1 MSENTFDPNNVSVSN
16 GCYYA
21 LPYSH
26 EESDLVLISVPWDVT
41 ASYGGG
47 ASSGPDAIIEAS
59 EQIDLYDYH
68 FGDMYRRGIATL
80 PIDDTVLEDSRT
92 HRHDAEKVMSHLS
105 EGGAV
110 KGETARRISRINA
123 ASAALNDNIYRLSS
137 EQMSQGKLVG
147 LVGGDHSTPLGYMR
161 AVGEHHGSFGILHI
175 DAHADLRKAYEG
187 FTYSHAS
194 IMYNV
199 LNEVKGLERLTQVA
213 VRDFCD
219 TEASLIR
226 NDGRICTFF
235 DADMAAGRL
244 SGRTWQDICREIV
257 STLPQKVYV
266 SFDIDG
272 LTPDHCP
279 STGTPVPGGI
289 TFNEAVFLLS
299 ELASSGRTIV
309 GFDLCEVAPDQSDED
324 NHWDANVGA
333 RILYKL
339 CGFTLKTNP
348 R

>member
-1 MSENTFDPNNVSVSN
+1 MSDKLFDPNDVSVSN

-21 LPYSH
+21 LPYSI
-26 EESDLVLISVPWDVT
+26 EESDLVLISVPWDIT

-47 ASSGPDAIIEAS
+47 ASSGPDAMIEAS

-68 FGDMYRRGIATL
+68 FGDIYRRGIATL
-80 PIDDTVLEDSRT
+80 PIDDTLLEESRT
-92 HRHDAEKVMSHLS
+92 HRHEAEKVMAHLS
-105 EGGAV
+105 EGGSI

-137 EQMSQGKLVG
+137 EQMSHGKIVG
-147 LVGGDHSTPLGYMR
+147 LVGGDHSTPLGHIR
-161 AVGEHHGSFGILHI
+161 AVGERHGAFGILHI
-175 DAHADLRKAYEG
+175 DAHADLRQAYEG

-194 IMYNV
+194 IMYNA
-199 LNEVKGLERLTQVA
+199 LHEVKGLERLTQVA

-219 TEASLIR
+219 NEAFLIE
-226 NDGRICTFF
+226 NDDRIRTFF
-235 DADMAAGRL
+235 DADMAVRRL
-244 SGRTWQDICREIV
+244 SGDTWQEICRDIV
-257 STLPQKVYV
+257 STLPQKVYI

-272 LTPDHCP
+272 LSPDHCP

-289 TFNEAVFLLS
+289 NFNEAVFLLC
-299 ELASSGRTIV
+299 EVVASGRTVI

-339 CGFTLKTNP
+339 CGLTLKSNP
-348 R
+348 K

>member
-1 MSENTFDPNNVSVSN
+1 MSDNLFDPNDVSVSN

-47 ASSGPDAIIEAS
+47 ASSGPDAMIEAS

-68 FGDMYRRGIATL
+68 FGDIYRRGIATL
-80 PIDDTVLEDSRT
+80 PIDDARLEESRSL
-92 HRHDAEKVMSHLS
+92 RHEAEKVMAHLS
-105 EGGAV
+105 EGGTV

-123 ASAALNDNIYRLSS
+123 ASAALNEEVYGISS

-161 AVGEHHGSFGILHI
+161 AVGEHHGPFGILHI
-175 DAHADLRKAYEG
+175 DAHADLREAYEG

-194 IMYNV
+194 IMYNA
-199 LNEVKGLERLTQVA
+199 LKEVKGLERLTQVA
-213 VRDFCD
+213 VRDFC
-219 TEASLIR
+219 EAEAALIKG
-226 NDGRICTFF
+226 DGRIRTFF
-235 DADMAAGRL
+235 DAEMAAGRL
-244 SGRTWQDICREIV
+244 SGKTWQQICRDIV
-257 STLPQKVYV
+257 STLPQKVYI

-272 LTPDHCP
+272 LTPSHCP

-289 TFNEAVFLLS
+289 DFNEAVLLLC
-299 ELASSGRTIV
+299 EVADSGHTVV
-309 GFDLCEVAPDQSDED
+309 GFDLCEVAPNPSDD
-324 NHWDANVGA
+324 NDSWDANVGA
-333 RILYKL
+333 RMLYKL
-339 CGFTLKTNP
+339 CGLTLNTN
-348 R
+348 RK

>member
-1 MSENTFDPNNVSVSN
+1 
-16 GCYYA
+16 
-21 LPYSH
+21 
-26 EESDLVLISVPWDVT
+26 
-41 ASYGGG
+41 
-47 ASSGPDAIIEAS
+47 
-59 EQIDLYDYH
+59 
-68 FGDMYRRGIATL
+68 
-80 PIDDTVLEDSRT
+80 
-92 HRHDAEKVMSHLS
+92 
-105 EGGAV
+105 
-110 KGETARRISRINA
+110 
-123 ASAALNDNIYRLSS
+123 
-137 EQMSQGKLVG
+137 
-147 LVGGDHSTPLGYMR
+147 
-161 AVGEHHGSFGILHI
+161 
-175 DAHADLRKAYEG
+175 
-187 FTYSHAS
+187 
-194 IMYNV
+194 
-199 LNEVKGLERLTQVA
+199 
-213 VRDFCD
+213 
-219 TEASLIR
+219 
-226 NDGRICTFF
+226 
-235 DADMAAGRL
+235 MAAGRL

-324 NHWDANVGA
+324 NYWDANVGA

>member
-1 MSENTFDPNNVSVSN
+1 MSENTFDPNDVSVSN

-137 EQMSQGKLVG
+137 EQMSHGKLVG

-161 AVGEHHGSFGILHI
+161 AVGEHHGLFGILHI

-194 IMYNV
+194 IMYNA
-199 LNEVKGLERLTQVA
+199 LNEV
-213 VRDFCD
+213 
-219 TEASLIR
+219 
-226 NDGRICTFF
+226 
-235 DADMAAGRL
+235 
-244 SGRTWQDICREIV
+244 
-257 STLPQKVYV
+257 
-266 SFDIDG
+266 
-272 LTPDHCP
+272 
-279 STGTPVPGGI
+279 
-289 TFNEAVFLLS
+289 
-299 ELASSGRTIV
+299 
-309 GFDLCEVAPDQSDED
+309 
-324 NHWDANVGA
+324 
-333 RILYKL
+333 
-339 CGFTLKTNP
+339 
-348 R
+348 